1 MLTFKKVRW
10 RNFLSTGNNFT
21 EIELT
26 RSKTTLVAGE
36 NGSGKSTLL
45 DALCFSLFG
54 KTFRKI
60 NLPQLVNSINEK
72 DMEVEVEFAVGKKD
86 YLIRRGLSPRLF
98 EIFVDGVLLNQDS
111 KSKDY
116 QKYLEANILKLN
128 YKSFTQV
135 VILGSSCFIPFMQ
148 LTAHDRRVIIEDL
161 LDIQIFSTMNVLLK
175 QRLVELKDDLRDA
188 EYKVDLTKEKIG
200 LQKKY
205 IQKLKETSKE
215 AVGNKRGEVKEASE
229 QIKKL
234 NTEVSELQKKI
245 DALLVLAK
253 DKESS
258 EAGLSKLEDLR
269 NRIKKNAR
277 RATEDIGFFQET
289 DNCPTCEQPI
299 GLDFKTKAITLR
311 GDKIREFE
319 EAIEKLESSIG
330 DIENKLSAANAVLNE
345 VRDQEV
351 QVSERMNSINAITK
365 YISKIQEEIDQ
376 LLSQKG
382 DTAEDEAKLEKL
394 REELESLRRRRH
406 EVLDDRQYYE
416 IAYNIL
422 KDTGIKTKIVKQYL
436 PVMNKLVNKYLTAM
450 DFFVNFTL
458 DENFKEQIKSRH
470 RDEFSYGSFSE
481 GEKLRIDLAL
491 LFTWREIAR
500 IKNSA
505 NTNLLILDEVFDSSL
520 DSSGTEEFLKLL
532 QAIAGRT
539 NIFVITHKADLLVDK
554 FDAQIRFEKQK
565 DFSHIAT

>member
-1 MLTFKKVRW
+1 MIVFRKVRW

-26 RSKTTLVAGE
+26 RSKTTLIAGE

-72 DMEVEVEFAVGKKD
+72 DMVVEVEFVIGKKT
-86 YLIRRGLSPRLF
+86 YFIRRGLLPRLF

-148 LTAHDRRVIIEDL
+148 LTAHDRRDIIEDL

-205 IQKLKETSKE
+205 IKKVKDTSKE
-215 AVGNKRGEVKEASE
+215 TIGNKRAEVKEASA
-229 QIKKL
+229 QIAKL
-234 NTEVSELQKKI
+234 DDEVSEIQKKI
-245 DALLVLAK
+245 EALLAQVK
-253 DKESS
+253 NRESF
-258 EAGLSKLEDLR
+258 EATLSKLEDFR
-269 NRIKKNAR
+269 TKIKKNAR
-277 RATEDIGFFQET
+277 RANEDIKFFRET

-299 GLDFKTKAITLR
+299 GTDFKEKAITSR

-319 EAIEKLESSIG
+319 DAVVKLESNIEAIEIS
-330 DIENKLSAANAVLNE
+330 LSAANAVLNAA
-345 VRDQEV
+345 RDQEV
-351 QVSERMNSINAITK
+351 QVSERMNSVNAINK
-365 YISKIQEEIDQ
+365 YIAKIQEEVEE
-376 LLSQKG
+376 LMSQTG
-382 DTAEDEAKLEKL
+382 ATAEDEAKLEKL
-394 REELESLRRRRH
+394 REELDSLRRHRH
-406 EVLDDRQYYE
+406 EIVDDRHYYE

-436 PVMNKLVNKYLTAM
+436 PVMNKLINKYLSAM

-500 IKNSA
+500 VKNSA

-554 FDAQIRFEKQK
+554 FDAQIKFEKQK
-565 DFSHIAT
+565 DFSHIA